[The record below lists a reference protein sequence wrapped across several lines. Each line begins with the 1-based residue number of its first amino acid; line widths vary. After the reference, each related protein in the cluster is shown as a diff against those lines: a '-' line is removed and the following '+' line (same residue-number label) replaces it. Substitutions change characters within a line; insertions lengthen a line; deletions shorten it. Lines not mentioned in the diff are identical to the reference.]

1 MNLRDDATAKDTEA
15 LRQELE
21 RLREDFAQMGK
32 TMKSL
37 ANDVGSDAMAR
48 MRDASEQAKL
58 RAGQAADTVTH
69 TIEERP
75 LVSLLSAFIVGLILG
90 ILFGRQR

>member
-1 MNLRDDATAKDTEA
+1 MNLRDDAAAKEAEA
-15 LRQELE
+15 LRQDID

-32 TMKSL
+32 TMKAF
-37 ANDVGSDAMAR
+37 ANEVGSDAVAK
-48 MRDASEQAKL
+48 MRDASGQAKV
-58 RAGQAADTVTH
+58 RAGQAADAVSQ

-75 LVSLLSAFIVGLILG
+75 LVSLLSAFVVGLILG